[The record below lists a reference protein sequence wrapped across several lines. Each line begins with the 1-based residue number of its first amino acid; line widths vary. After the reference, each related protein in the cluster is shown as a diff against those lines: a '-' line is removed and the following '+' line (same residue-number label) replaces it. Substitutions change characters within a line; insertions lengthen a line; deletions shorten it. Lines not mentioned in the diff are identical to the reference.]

1 MILKIPV
8 NEGLTKEE
16 KTDNESN
23 KTVQN
28 TSYAANVMVK
38 FKNMIHNISLLPWW
52 HKTQRHSPVRK
63 NQGTELQSIC
73 ISHLSSFS
81 STASVFDIYNLI
93 YVTKINNFWME
104 FLCNQKKNSFV
115 MRDDTDDVQSH

>member
-38 FKNMIHNISLLPWW
+38 FKNMIHNISLLP
-52 HKTQRHSPVRK
+52 
-63 NQGTELQSIC
+63 
-73 ISHLSSFS
+73 
-81 STASVFDIYNLI
+81 
-93 YVTKINNFWME
+93 
-104 FLCNQKKNSFV
+104 
-115 MRDDTDDVQSH
+115 